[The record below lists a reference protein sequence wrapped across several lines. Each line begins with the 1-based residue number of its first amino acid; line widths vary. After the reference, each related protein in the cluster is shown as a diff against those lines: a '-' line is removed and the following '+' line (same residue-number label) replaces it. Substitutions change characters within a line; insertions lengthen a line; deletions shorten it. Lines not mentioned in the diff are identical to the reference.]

1 MAIKMKLAEA
11 LLVRAEM
18 KKKLASLRE
27 RVGSNAVVQ
36 QGEKPHEDPAE
47 LMKAATGVLEEL
59 EELVLQID
67 AANMSTKVADGRSLA
82 RLIAHRDKL
91 AQQHSMIQVA
101 IGGTK
106 KEPDRYS
113 MKEIKWV
120 ATVSVAKLQK
130 QSDDLS
136 RQLRELNVQIQ
147 EANWR
152 VEIE

>member
-1 MAIKMKLAEA
+1 
-11 LLVRAEM
+11 
-18 KKKLASLRE
+18 
-27 RVGSNAVVQ
+27 VQ
-36 QGEKPHEDPAE
+36 QGEAPHEDPME
-47 LMKAATGVLEEL
+47 LIKVASGVLEEL

-67 AANMSTKVADGRSLA
+67 AANMATKLADGRSLA
-82 RLIAHRDKL
+82 KLIAHRDKL
-91 AQQHSMIQVA
+91 AQQHSLIQVA
-101 IGGTK
+101 ITGTK

-120 ATVSVAKLQK
+120 TTVSVSGLQK

-152 VEIE
+152 VEI